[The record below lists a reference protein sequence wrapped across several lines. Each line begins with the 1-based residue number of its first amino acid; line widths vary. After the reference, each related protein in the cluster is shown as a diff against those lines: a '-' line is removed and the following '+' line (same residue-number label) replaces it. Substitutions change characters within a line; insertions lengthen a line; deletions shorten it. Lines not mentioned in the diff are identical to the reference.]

1 MKRASLTA
9 YPTTPPA
16 EPVDLTDRLLEN
28 ERDHAA
34 PAKPATRAG
43 AKSAKSRRGEARAK
57 PDQQNPGPGLVT
69 EGAAQANGQS
79 ASSLPGALSAVEV
92 ATEALRHAAQDA
104 PARYD
109 VALRYRLDAL
119 AYHLQQVKEVVASVL
134 AAR

>member
-28 ERDHAA
+28 ERNHAA
-34 PAKPATRAG
+34 PAMPAPRAG
-43 AKSAKSRRGEARAK
+43 AKSAKSRRGK
-57 PDQQNPGPGLVT
+57 PDQQNPGPGSVT
-69 EGAAQANGQS
+69 DGAAQANGQS
-79 ASSLPGALSAVEV
+79 ATSLEGALSAVEA
-92 ATEALRHAAQDA
+92 ATEALRQAGQDA
-104 PARYD
+104 LARYD
-109 VALRYRLDAL
+109 VALRFRLDAL